1 MLAFNPP
8 PLALITSTIAR
19 PLGAHRRVASRM
31 TELVCAAWLTGCVT
45 VPDVVEPPRME
56 SFSVP
61 YPAAARRLDQQG
73 AVKLRLA
80 YDATGA
86 VQDARVVQSSGSPA
100 LDKAALAAVPRF
112 RIRPGTRNGVPQS
125 GVVVQP
131 IRFSM
136 PPVAEGGAP
145 GAAQPAEE
153 QVQR

>member
-1 MLAFNPP
+1 MLALNPRP
-8 PLALITSTIAR
+8 NPLPTRIDRRPGRAR
-19 PLGAHRRVASRM
+19 RHLASRM
-31 TELVCAAWLTGCVT
+31 TALVCAAWLAGCVT
-45 VPDVVEPPRME
+45 TPDVVEPPRME
-56 SFSVP
+56 AFSVP

>member
-1 MLAFNPP
+1 
-8 PLALITSTIAR
+8 
-19 PLGAHRRVASRM
+19 M
-31 TELVCAAWLTGCVT
+31 TELVCAAWLAGCASA
-45 VPDVVEPPRME
+45 PDVVEPPRME
-56 SFSVP
+56 AFSVP
-61 YPAAARRLDQQG
+61 YPAAARRLNQQG
-73 AVKLRLA
+73 TVKLRLA

>member
-19 PLGAHRRVASRM
+19 SIGAHRRAAGRM
-31 TELVCAAWLTGCVT
+31 AALVCAAWLAGCVSA
-45 VPDVVEPPRME
+45 PDVVEPPRME
-56 SFSVP
+56 AFSVP

-73 AVKLRLA
+73 TVKLQLA

-112 RIRPGTRNGVPQS
+112 RIRPGTRNGVPQA

-136 PPVAEGGAP
+136 PP
-145 GAAQPAEE
+145 E
-153 QVQR
+153 Q

>member
-19 PLGAHRRVASRM
+19 SIGAHRRAAGRM
-31 TELVCAAWLTGCVT
+31 AALVCAAWLAGCVSA
-45 VPDVVEPPRME
+45 PDVVEPPRME
-56 SFSVP
+56 AFSVP

-73 AVKLRLA
+73 TVKLQLA

-100 LDKAALAAVPRF
+100 LDKAAMAAVPKF
-112 RIRPGTRNGVPQS
+112 RIRPGTRNGVPQA

-136 PPVAEGGAP
+136 PP
-145 GAAQPAEE
+145 E
-153 QVQR
+153 Q

>member
-19 PLGAHRRVASRM
+19 SIGAHRRAAGRM
-31 TELVCAAWLTGCVT
+31 AALVCAAWLAGCVSA
-45 VPDVVEPPRME
+45 PDVVEPPRME
-56 SFSVP
+56 AFSVP

-73 AVKLRLA
+73 TVKLQLA

-100 LDKAALAAVPRF
+100 LDKAAMAAVPRF
-112 RIRPGTRNGVPQS
+112 RIRPGTRNGVPQA

-136 PPVAEGGAP
+136 PP
-145 GAAQPAEE
+145 E
-153 QVQR
+153 Q